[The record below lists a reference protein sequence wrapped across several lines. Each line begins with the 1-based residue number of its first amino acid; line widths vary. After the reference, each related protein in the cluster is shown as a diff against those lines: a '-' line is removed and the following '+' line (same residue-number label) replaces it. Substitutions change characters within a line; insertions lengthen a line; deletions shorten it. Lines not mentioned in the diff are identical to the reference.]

1 MKVDNTLAST
11 VNSSK
16 SKSTRAERAPRNDRG
31 NNTVDDSV
39 ELGLQESPLRAG
51 AMAGHAE
58 ALATVEGLDFHKAS
72 HAHLISP
79 DASQKLLSLI

>member
-1 MKVDNTLAST
+1 M
-11 VNSSK
+11 
-16 SKSTRAERAPRNDRG
+16 
-31 NNTVDDSV
+31 DDSV